1 MEEELK
7 EMSLENE
14 VSKVAMHAS
23 RKEWEK
29 KLIWKWMKTW
39 VRKVL
44 RESGLVVELVEEV
57 VREVGLMGM
66 EDEDMDIMLGMVD
79 WECKW

>member
-1 MEEELK
+1 M
-7 EMSLENE
+7 
-14 VSKVAMHAS
+14 
-23 RKEWEK
+23 
-29 KLIWKWMKTW
+29 
-39 VRKVL
+39 
-44 RESGLVVELVEEV
+44 VVELVEEV

>member
-1 MEEELK
+1 
-7 EMSLENE
+7 
-14 VSKVAMHAS
+14 
-23 RKEWEK
+23 
-29 KLIWKWMKTW
+29 MKTR

-44 RESGLVVELVEEV
+44 RESGLVVELVDEV
-57 VREVGLMGM
+57 GREVGLMGM

>member
-29 KLIWKWMKTW
+29 KLIWK
-39 VRKVL
+39 
-44 RESGLVVELVEEV
+44 
-57 VREVGLMGM
+57 
-66 EDEDMDIMLGMVD
+66 
-79 WECKW
+79 